1 MPITVPFSHD
11 DGPVLLVVDEA
22 MPPPAGPVQRGFG
35 PAPAD
40 PLARAGGAPLPGGA
54 LVGKVTL
61 DDAVNVVGR
70 LSEAFSKALAGAV
83 ARPNEVEI
91 AFGLEA
97 SAELGGLLVGKAS
110 GKANFNVKMTWKT
123 PAASGRSDG

>member
-1 MPITVPFSHD
+1 MPTAVTFGHE
-11 DGPVLLVVDEA
+11 DGPVLIVVDEA
-22 MPPPAGPVQRGFG
+22 MPSPAASVQRSFN
-35 PAPAD
+35 PNPAD
-40 PLARAGGAPLPGGA
+40 PLARSGGFPAPGEA

-61 DDAVNVVGR
+61 DDAVKVVAR

-83 ARPNEVEI
+83 VRPSEVEI
-91 AFGLEA
+91 EFGLEA

-123 PAASGRSDG
+123 ASGGG